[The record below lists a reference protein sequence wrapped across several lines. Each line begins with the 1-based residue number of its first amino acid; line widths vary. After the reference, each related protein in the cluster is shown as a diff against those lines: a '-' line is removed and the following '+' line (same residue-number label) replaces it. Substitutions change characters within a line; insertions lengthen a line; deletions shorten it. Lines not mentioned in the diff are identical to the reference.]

1 MPIGQPTW
9 RARDQPLR
17 DPTSRWSMPGDDRGG
32 RHGRCP
38 PSPHPARRSPRDRP
52 GRRSDPSAAGRGRG
66 QRPAAGPGRRA
77 PGPGRWARRSGT
89 AGPQP
94 DHAGALAGPARLPL
108 CPGGRRLAGPD
119 RQPPLGAAGQGQR
132 RGPAPGRR
140 PRPAGCRRPW
150 PCWSP
155 GTASG
160 RPPGCPGLP
169 RPKGGRRWPSGGRRP
184 MRRSGSPMGPGC
196 WLAPGPTSAAA
207 GCGPTSSP
215 GEVETLVAAGL
226 EPCDALA
233 AATINGGRLLGE
245 PGAGVLAQGPADI
258 LLGHGDPLTD
268 PGSRWRV

>member
-9 RARDQPLR
+9 RARDQPPR
-17 DPTSRWSMPGDDRGG
+17 GPGSRWSMPGDDRGG

-52 GRRSDPSAAGRGRG
+52 GRRSDPPAAGRGRG

-77 PGPGRWARRSGT
+77 PGPGRWAHRSGT

-119 RQPPLGAAGQGQR
+119 RQPPGWAAGRGQR

-150 PCWSP
+150 RCWSP

-160 RPPGCPGLP
+160 RPPGCPGFASAE
-169 RPKGGRRWPSGGRRP
+169 GR
-184 MRRSGSPMGPGC
+184 
-196 WLAPGPTSAAA
+196 A
-207 GCGPTSSP
+207 
-215 GEVETLVAAGL
+215 
-226 EPCDALA
+226 ALA
-233 AATINGGRLLGE
+233 ERPAAPASVRLAH
-245 PGAGVLAQGPADI
+245 GAGVLVGAG
-258 LLGHGDPLTD
+258 TD
-268 PGSRWRV
+268 FGGGWLRPNQLPRGGRDAGRRRAGAL